1 MILLLRSTY
10 LLSALRSLWLR
21 SVFICGKL
29 PKRHDCATIFLIHP
43 SGKAAGNTPELRIIP
58 FTPEYAGELGQLH
71 WQVWEETYR
80 GLIPDA
86 YLDTFTPEKWTEKAR
101 RDTLSSF
108 LLFADGEL
116 AGFASCSDP
125 ARESVPVPEASEIVA
140 FYLLRKFQGQG
151 LAGALM
157 RHCLDFCTRPN
168 VVLYVL
174 EGNEKAAGFY
184 RHMGFEPTGRIQLD
198 HTPYGTLRELEMVC
212 RRERKEN

>member
-1 MILLLRSTY
+1 M
-10 LLSALRSLWLR
+10 
-21 SVFICGKL
+21 
-29 PKRHDCATIFLIHP
+29 
-43 SGKAAGNTPELRIIP
+43 PEIRIIP

-125 ARESVPVPEASEIVA
+125 ARESVPVTEDMLTYAADTPGQQEAVICCGSSRA
-140 FYLLRKFQGQG
+140 RGWQG
-151 LAGALM
+151 
-157 RHCLDFCTRPN
+157 R
-168 VVLYVL
+168 
-174 EGNEKAAGFY
+174 
-184 RHMGFEPTGRIQLD
+184 
-198 HTPYGTLRELEMVC
+198 
-212 RRERKEN
+212 

>member
-1 MILLLRSTY
+1 M
-10 LLSALRSLWLR
+10 
-21 SVFICGKL
+21 
-29 PKRHDCATIFLIHP
+29 
-43 SGKAAGNTPELRIIP
+43 PEIRIIP

-86 YLDTFTPEKWTEKAR
+86 YLDTFTPEKWTEKAW

-140 FYLLRKFQGQG
+140 FYLLRSSRARGWQ
-151 LAGALM
+151 
-157 RHCLDFCTRPN
+157 
-168 VVLYVL
+168 
-174 EGNEKAAGFY
+174 
-184 RHMGFEPTGRIQLD
+184 
-198 HTPYGTLRELEMVC
+198 
-212 RRERKEN
+212 ER

>member
-1 MILLLRSTY
+1 M
-10 LLSALRSLWLR
+10 
-21 SVFICGKL
+21 
-29 PKRHDCATIFLIHP
+29 
-43 SGKAAGNTPELRIIP
+43 PEIRIIP

-151 LAGALM
+151 LARSADAALSGLLHPSKCGAV
-157 RHCLDFCTRPN
+157 C
-168 VVLYVL
+168 
-174 EGNEKAAGFY
+174 AGGQ
-184 RHMGFEPTGRIQLD
+184 RKGRWILPP
-198 HTPYGTLRELEMVC
+198 HGL
-212 RRERKEN
+212 

>member
-1 MILLLRSTY
+1 M
-10 LLSALRSLWLR
+10 
-21 SVFICGKL
+21 
-29 PKRHDCATIFLIHP
+29 
-43 SGKAAGNTPELRIIP
+43 PEIRIIP

-125 ARESVPVPEASEIVA
+125 A
-140 FYLLRKFQGQG
+140 
-151 LAGALM
+151 
-157 RHCLDFCTRPN
+157 
-168 VVLYVL
+168 
-174 EGNEKAAGFY
+174 GN
-184 RHMGFEPTGRIQLD
+184 RCR
-198 HTPYGTLRELEMVC
+198 C
-212 RRERKEN
+212 RRLRRSWPSICCGSSRARGWQER

>member
-1 MILLLRSTY
+1 M
-10 LLSALRSLWLR
+10 
-21 SVFICGKL
+21 
-29 PKRHDCATIFLIHP
+29 
-43 SGKAAGNTPELRIIP
+43 PEIRIIP

-125 ARESVPVPEASEIVA
+125 ARESVPVPEAAEIVA

-157 RHCLDFCTRPN
+157 WHCLDFCT
-168 VVLYVL
+168 
-174 EGNEKAAGFY
+174 
-184 RHMGFEPTGRIQLD
+184 
-198 HTPYGTLRELEMVC
+198 
-212 RRERKEN
+212 